1 MSTQKQKTTARD
13 ILEDDT
19 EGYLVECIEGQGGEC
34 LKLRPP
40 SGKGFPDRTCK
51 LQGFDTF
58 YVETK
63 RPVGGKISIHQ
74 KRWAVRLRAAGS
86 LVFFASTRAE
96 VDAALALMKKNN
108 KAP

>member
-1 MSTQKQKTTARD
+1 MSIRSKNKNARD

-19 EGYLVECIEGQGGEC
+19 EGYLVGCIEGEGGEC

-40 SGKGFPDRTCK
+40 NGRGFPDRTCK

-58 YVETK
+58 YIETK
-63 RPVGGKISIHQ
+63 RPVGGKITVHQ
-74 KRWAVRLRAAGS
+74 KRWAKRLRAAGS
-86 LVFFASTRAE
+86 LMFFASTRADI
-96 VDAALALMKKNN
+96 DAALAEVKKSK